1 MNQQIY
7 HKLKIIRKSDNK
19 KTINLLCQAKK
30 ENAIKSKIFLDQMI
44 YQFKEIFKSIK
55 FIKNY

>member
-1 MNQQIY
+1 MNQQINR
-7 HKLKIIRKSDNK
+7 KLKIIRKSVNK
-19 KTINLLCQAKK
+19 KKINQLCQAKK
-30 ENAIKSKIFLDQMI
+30 EKAIKSIIFLDRMI

>member
-1 MNQQIY
+1 MNQQINR
-7 HKLKIIRKSDNK
+7 KLKIIRKSVNK
-19 KTINLLCQAKK
+19 KKINQLCQEKK
-30 ENAIKSKIFLDQMI
+30 EKAIKSIIFLDQMI